1 MNVNIDRINTL
12 VKDFILLEDEQ
23 QLEIM
28 QQCFEKV
35 MTVQRDK
42 KINEELKGQSIPVWK
57 DNPMLERKK
66 RKELEKTY
74 KEYSSD
80 EGLNNLCDAIKM
92 SKELPKDKGEELLAQ
107 LYIGMKKIAKK
118 PEYDVKVSVDVKMR
132 PITIEEVIRKEFSS
146 VDFEKTEKEVD
157 RMLDEIL

>member
-28 QQCFEKV
+28 QQCFKKV

-42 KINEELKGQSIPVWK
+42 KINEELKGQSIPLWK

-66 RKELEKTY
+66 RTELEKTY
-74 KEYSSD
+74 KESYSD
-80 EGLNNLCDAIKM
+80 EGLNNLCDAIKV
-92 SKELPKDKGEELLAQ
+92 SKELPKDKGEELLAN
-107 LYIGMKKIAKK
+107 LYICMKKIDKK
-118 PEYDVKVSVDVKMR
+118 PEYDVKVYVDVKIR
-132 PITIEEVIRKEFSS
+132 PITTEEVIRKEFPN
-146 VDFEKTEKEVD
+146 VDFEKTEKEVE
-157 RMLDEIL
+157 RMLDEIS